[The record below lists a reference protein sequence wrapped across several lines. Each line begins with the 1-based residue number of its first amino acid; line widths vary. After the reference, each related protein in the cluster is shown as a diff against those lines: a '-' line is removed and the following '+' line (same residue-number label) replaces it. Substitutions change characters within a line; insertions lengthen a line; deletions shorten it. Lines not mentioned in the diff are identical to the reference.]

1 MSESIARVCALC
13 GKPATMMC
21 GGCKKVDYCST
32 VCQREHWGVHKTT
45 CVGGQITIDPDV
57 NTKYDKLGAAVKAM
71 YEAPT
76 AARVIAA
83 LVTSVDRDGVKFP
96 RTYGDTVFS
105 ANAAVGS
112 TLEFV
117 NKLYETMYWV
127 PFLAATISS
136 GSVTIVENHA
146 AVVIW
151 RAVKAHLADKTSAN
165 EKLAAL
171 PVLFHAAFAAIFNSA
186 DPIEADVGHRGTW
199 FLEAMQESLFRENP
213 SSEHSEAVGHSYG
226 GFRGRYGW
234 GPGLGYGLGLG
245 LGVPLAAGMAL
256 GYY

>member
-83 LVTSVDRDGVKFP
+83 LVASVVRDGVTFP
-96 RTYGDTVFS
+96 RTYGDTVFADNS
-105 ANAAVGS
+105 PIGS
-112 TLEFV
+112 TSKFV
-117 NKLYETMYWV
+117 DKLYETMYWV
-127 PFLAATISS
+127 PFLAKTIAR

-146 AVVIW
+146 AVMIS
-151 RAVKAHLADKTSAN
+151 RAVKARSEDEVAPS

-171 PVLFHAAFAAIFNSA
+171 PVMFHAAFAEIFDSA
-186 DPIEADVGHRGTW
+186 SDIAADVGRRG
-199 FLEAMQESLFRENP
+199 
-213 SSEHSEAVGHSYG
+213 V
-226 GFRGRYGW
+226 
-234 GPGLGYGLGLG
+234 
-245 LGVPLAAGMAL
+245 
-256 GYY
+256 